1 MTARADRRKIAQDP
15 FRDFEDAANKH
26 FKEVASG
33 KLNGHWLPD
42 KTSDNLPN
50 ENTWENGG
58 KRPTGDNITSKQAV
72 AGSSPV
78 SRSTR
83 RQLGLITLY

>member
-1 MTARADRRKIAQDP
+1 MTTVLPGRRMRYRVKT
-15 FRDFEDAANKH
+15 RDVLGGEHFEPPETSAH
-26 FKEVASG
+26 G

-50 ENTWENGG
+50 EISWENGG
-58 KRPTGDNITSKQAV
+58 KRPTGDDMSSKQAV

-78 SRSTR
+78 SRSIYPLNR
-83 RQLGLITLY
+83 PY